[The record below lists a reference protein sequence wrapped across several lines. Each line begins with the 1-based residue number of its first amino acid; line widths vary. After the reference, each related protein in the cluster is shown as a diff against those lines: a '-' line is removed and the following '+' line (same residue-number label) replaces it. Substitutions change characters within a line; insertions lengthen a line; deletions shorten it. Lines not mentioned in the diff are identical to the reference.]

1 MKNPERWSP
10 SKYVIERG
18 RLRASRSRRHVA
30 AGSWLV
36 TDLVAAQYDFALRE
50 YCRGDVLDLGCGE
63 APLYG
68 HYRRFASSVTCV
80 DWPGSAHDT
89 GHADVLC
96 DLDEPLPLPDAS
108 FDTVILSD
116 VLEHLY
122 DPRQVISE
130 IRRVLRPGGK
140 LLMSAPFMY
149 GLHERPHDYYRYTRH
164 TLERMASDSGFDV
177 LLLQELG
184 GGPEV
189 LADVTGKLLGRIRF
203 LGPLLASFVQRGCRW
218 WSRTRLGAR
227 ASAATAGQFPLEYFL
242 VAQRR
247 ERCGDRNEAA
257 AA

>member
-1 MKNPERWSP
+1 MKEAERWRP
-10 SKYVIERG
+10 SKYVLERG
-18 RLRASRSRRHVA
+18 RLRASRSRQHVA

-36 TDLVAAQYDFALRE
+36 TDLVAAQYDAALRE
-50 YCRGDVLDLGCGE
+50 HCRGDVLDLGCGA

-68 HYRRFASSVTCV
+68 HYRRFARSVTCV

-89 GHADVLC
+89 RHADVLC
-96 DLDEPLPLPDAS
+96 DLDAPLPLPGDS

-130 IRRVLRPGGK
+130 IRRLLRPGGK

-164 TLERMASDSGFDV
+164 TLERMARDAGFEV
-177 LLLQELG
+177 LVLRELG

-189 LADVTGKLLGRIRF
+189 VADVTAKLLSRVRV
-203 LGPLLASFVQRGCRW
+203 LGPSLASLVQRSCRW

-247 ERCGDRNEAA
+247 ELRGDRNEAA